1 MLELITGIL
10 IMIALGYV
18 GFIVQDYLVESTLND
33 LVEDEEDSIFEIDME
48 HVVMYSNR
56 SNAKDVSELKKNFK
70 ILRTGINFIRCNC
83 D

>member
-33 LVEDEEDSIFEIDME
+33 LIEDEEDSIFEIDME

-56 SNAKDVSELKKNFK
+56 SNAKDVSELKKKLQDFK
-70 ILRTGINFIRCNC
+70 NRNKFYKM
-83 D
+83 

>member
-56 SNAKDVSELKKNFK
+56 SNANDVSELKKKLQDFK
-70 ILRTGINFIRCNC
+70 NRNKFYKM
-83 D
+83 

>member
-56 SNAKDVSELKKNFK
+56 SNAKDVSELKKKLQDFK
-70 ILRTGINFIRCNC
+70 NRNKFYKM
-83 D
+83 